1 MTKGEKILI
10 DEMLQ
15 DTEMMLIICEHN
27 KKENEKLR
35 IEMLEDLTEI
45 MLEYYLK
52 FTNNKVELS
61 KKCVALELSVH
72 SNKSMLDIYET
83 IKLYKSALN

>member
-52 FTNNKVELS
+52 FTNNKVALS
-61 KKCVALELSVH
+61 KKCVALELAVH

-83 IKLYKSALN
+83 IKLYRSALN

>member
-15 DTEMMLIICEHN
+15 DTEMMLIICEHT

-35 IEMLEDLTEI
+35 IEMLEDLTEV

-52 FTNNKVELS
+52 FTNNKVALS
-61 KKCVALELSVH
+61 KKCVSLELAVH

>member
-1 MTKGEKILI
+1 
-10 DEMLQ
+10 MLQ

-52 FTNNKVELS
+52 FTNNKVALS
-61 KKCVALELSVH
+61 KKCVALELAVH

-83 IKLYKSALN
+83 IKLYRSALN

>member
-15 DTEMMLIICEHN
+15 DTEMMLIICEHT

-35 IEMLEDLTEI
+35 IEMLEDLTEV

-52 FTNNKVELS
+52 FTNNKVALS
-61 KKCVALELSVH
+61 KKCVALELAVH

>member
-52 FTNNKVELS
+52 FTNNKVALS
-61 KKCVALELSVH
+61 KKCVALELAVH

>member
-15 DTEMMLIICEHN
+15 DTEMMLIICEHT

-35 IEMLEDLTEI
+35 IEMLEDLTEV

-52 FTNNKVELS
+52 FTNNKIALS
-61 KKCVALELSVH
+61 KKCVALELAVH

>member
-10 DEMLQ
+10 DEILQ

-52 FTNNKVELS
+52 FTNNKVALS